1 MSTTRNY
8 TTPDGSSYTVS
19 GGTYGWNIDGAS
31 LADSISSAIESGSA
45 GTIEIPMKQTA
56 SVWSPGAADWGSRW
70 IDINLTTQHAKL
82 YDNGSVT
89 WESDIVSGN
98 SAKGYDTP
106 TGVYSIDSYMTST
119 ASSGSRV
126 KLISPE
132 VDAEGNPTYTSYVD
146 YWIPFIGNLVAL
158 HDATWRSSFGGTI
171 YQTNGSHGCVN
182 LPASAAAS
190 LYSLVKVGDV
200 VVVHD

>member
-1 MSTTRNY
+1 
-8 TTPDGSSYTVS
+8 
-19 GGTYGWNIDGAS
+19 
-31 LADSISSAIESGSA
+31 
-45 GTIEIPMKQTA
+45 
-56 SVWSPGAADWGSRW
+56 
-70 IDINLTTQHAKL
+70 TTQHAKL

-98 SAKGYDTP
+98 SSKGYDTP